1 MARVTVEDC
10 VEVVENRFELVA
22 LAAER
27 AKNIAAGAPITVDR
41 DNDKNA
47 VIALREIAS
56 ATVSVEKLKETLVQD
71 QQRYANKEVDPEVE
85 AEENGGASE
94 DDQAPSSCVSEASAK
109 EAIDEIS
116 TLSGKGDIS
125 ETDGFSF
132 GDDNLEVDD

>member
-10 VEVVENRFELVA
+10 VEVVNNRFELVA

-27 AKNIAAGAPITVDR
+27 AKNIAAGAAITINR

-47 VIALREIAS
+47 VIALREIAE
-56 ATVSVEKLKETLVQD
+56 ATVSVDYLRETLIQNN
-71 QQRYANKEVDPEVE
+71 QRYASPEPEVDPV
-85 AEENGGASE
+85 SE
-94 DDQAPSSCVSEASAK
+94 DDSQESSEGDVPNSSVSEASAQ
-109 EAIDEIS
+109 EAVEDVAA
-116 TLSGKGDIS
+116 LSGKGDIT